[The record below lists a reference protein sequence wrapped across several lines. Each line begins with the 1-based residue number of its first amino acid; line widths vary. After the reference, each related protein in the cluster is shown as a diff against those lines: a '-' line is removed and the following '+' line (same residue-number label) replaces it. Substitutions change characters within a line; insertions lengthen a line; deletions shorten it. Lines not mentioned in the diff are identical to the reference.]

1 MYEYL
6 IIINA
11 LYFLLFGYDKKQAIK
26 KQGRI
31 PEITLIILSF
41 MGGSIGS
48 LLGMQ
53 LFHHKTKK
61 IKFIILIPL
70 SIIFTLLII
79 FLHWLS
85 P

>member
-11 LYFLLFGYDKKQAIK
+11 LCFLLFGYDKKQAIK

>member
-11 LYFLLFGYDKKQAIK
+11 LCFLLFGYDKKQAKK
-26 KQGRI
+26 KQSRI

-79 FLHWLS
+79 FLYWLS